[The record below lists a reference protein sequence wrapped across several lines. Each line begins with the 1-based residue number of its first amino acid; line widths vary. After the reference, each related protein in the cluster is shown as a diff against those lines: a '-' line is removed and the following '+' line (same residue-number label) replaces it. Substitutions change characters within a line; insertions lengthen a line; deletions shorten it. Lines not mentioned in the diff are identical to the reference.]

1 MHTKTLVSTFS
12 FAALVAS
19 FGPPAP
25 ASAQVTYAPEPSAP
39 LTAKDITARPPVL
52 GMEPILYAEGG
63 PLQFE
68 VRSGALVLTQT
79 PGWVRNN
86 QPENKV
92 LWSGSSGTESQKFSL
107 VTTKDEERIEDGTGK
122 TVWSQP
128 IKPKLTLDFDRP
140 GLVRLLDA
148 NGKELGSGPVNN
160 EPHHFPQ
167 FLNGHRFTKGF
178 STTDHGVHVEVDVFD
193 QQTAVYDGKYLLWS
207 GPRPSNDGIQL
218 GSSPGSQVMGIAT
231 SRYSAGSVIPFTVSK
246 EVGSMDIADR
256 DHRLLETVPT
266 GTLRLTVPNN
276 DAAFRKDIRNVWLF
290 QPHVALTQADPLTPG
305 QLYVQYHDANG
316 NWVSGELV
324 RADKVTRRFAGI
336 QPSPAVIRQEMLEVR
351 TNNLNEAGTFESS
364 PDVEYG
370 WSKSL

>member
-1 MHTKTLVSTFS
+1 MHSQQFAFAVTFI
-12 FAALVAS
+12 ALLGGFTSAL
-19 FGPPAP
+19 P
-25 ASAQVTYAPEPSAP
+25 ASTQVTYAPEPSAP
-39 LTAKDITARPPVL
+39 LTAKDVSTRPPVL

-68 VRSGALVLTQT
+68 VRSSALVLTQT

-86 QPENKV
+86 KPENKV
-92 LWSGSSGTESQKFSL
+92 LWSGSSSMEPQRFSL
-107 VTTKDEERIEDGTGK
+107 VTTGTEERIEDGMGK
-122 TVWSQP
+122 QIWSQP
-128 IKPKLTLDFDRP
+128 IRPKLTLDFDQP

-207 GPRPSNDGIQL
+207 GPRPSNNGIQL

-231 SRYSAGSVIPFTVSK
+231 SRYNAGSVIPFTVSK
-246 EVGSMDIADR
+246 EIGSMDVADR
-256 DHRLLETVPT
+256 DHHLLETVPT
-266 GTLRLTVPNN
+266 ETLRLTVLNN

-316 NWVSGELV
+316 SWVSGELV

-351 TNNLNEAGTFESS
+351 TNNLNEAGNFESS
-364 PDVEYG
+364 PYVEYG